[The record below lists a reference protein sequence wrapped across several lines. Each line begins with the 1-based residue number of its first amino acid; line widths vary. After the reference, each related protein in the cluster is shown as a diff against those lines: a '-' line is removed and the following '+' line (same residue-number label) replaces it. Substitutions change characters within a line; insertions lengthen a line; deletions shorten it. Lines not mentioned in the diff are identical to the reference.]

1 MKHFLTRSIEYT
13 NLDPYYTPLN
23 ILKMTAVEYLIEQF
37 KIYLPSIHQKG
48 LQDTF
53 EQALEMEKEQIII
66 AYKSDRYPCSDQD
79 AEDYYNTTFKKD

>member
-1 MKHFLTRSIEYT
+1 MEDKTAIEW
-13 NLDPYYTPLN
+13 
-23 ILKMTAVEYLIEQF
+23 LI
-37 KIYLPSIHQKG
+37 
-48 LQDTF
+48 

>member
-1 MKHFLTRSIEYT
+1 MK
-13 NLDPYYTPLN
+13 N
-23 ILKMTAVEYLIEQF
+23 KTAVEWLIEQWPIL
-37 KIYLPSIHQKG
+37 KSQLPNWLI
-48 LQDTF
+48 